1 MASIL
6 NVDKIRSASSTTD
19 GLTIDSS
26 GRVLFPQIPCAC
38 VTLTTSNTQDT
49 SNPYTITNADILF
62 DKVTINQG
70 SVYDSSNGRFTAP
83 ITGIYEVAYSF
94 LKDDDSSGNVTYVN
108 VRKNDSNYT
117 EAGGTL
123 YDYASSGYSAM
134 SQKLLINLNANQYI
148 SFRLVAGAIHLNG
161 SGQYHSVIF
170 KLVG

>member
-1 MASIL
+1 MTSIL
-6 NVDKIRSASSTTD
+6 KVTEIQDPANSNAA
-19 GLTIDSS
+19 LTIDSS
-26 GRVLFPQIPCAC
+26 GRVSFPQIPCAC

-94 LKDDDSSGNVTYVN
+94 LKDDDSGGNVTYVR
-108 VRKNDSNYT
+108 VRKNDSDYT

-123 YDYASSGYSAM
+123 YDYASNAYSAM
-134 SQKLLINLNANQYI
+134 SMKLLINLNASQYI
-148 SFRLVAGAIHLNG
+148 SFRMVSGAIHLN
-161 SGQYHSVIF
+161 SDGQYHSVVF